1 MYFLLL
7 LISDS
12 ALLPLSATGG
22 GRKATPSSPLFGK
35 KICKIKK
42 PVHQLYWFNGADD
55 GARTRYLHLGK
66 VALYQMSYIRIL
78 LVPPGGIEPPTR
90 GFSVPCSTD

>member
-1 MYFLLL
+1 ML
-7 LISDS
+7 LISNS
-12 ALLPLSATGG
+12 ALLPFFRHRRRSQGYTFE
-22 GRKATPSSPLFGK
+22 PLVRQK
-35 KICKIKK
+35 LCKIKK
-42 PVHQLYWFNGADD
+42 TVHQLYCFNGADD